1 MTKFGEN
8 PKEDVVEP
16 LSNIYFINDIRE
28 KLKESEKLKEETE
41 ELKEK

>member
-1 MTKFGEN
+1 MTRYGEN
-8 PKEDVVEP
+8 PKEDVIEP
-16 LSNIYFINDIRE
+16 LQNIFFINDIKE